1 MNRSVMIVICD
12 FLLLMLVASARFDEI
27 PSISTALPE
36 RVMTP
41 IERLNHATAP
51 ANEMM
56 TGGEIPPRTAE
67 LLDTMKSSLE
77 EERVSREELAAM
89 LSQTKDALTAQ
100 QQLANQRA
108 QALQQAQT
116 QIRSKEEEAGRI
128 EQERAALESKFGE
141 AQNNIAQ
148 IQKQLEASSLESRLS
163 QRRLSQL
170 EQQYAAAQTNVVSLE
185 KQLSSSSTEAR
196 LARERLAQ
204 IEADLRS
211 RQSEAE
217 QARERIEQ
225 VEKLRHS
232 AELERERIAGELKV
246 AETQKQMT
254 QEQLES
260 AKGQIASVQK
270 EKAQIQKVATQ
281 LAQGVTQFAEKQGE
295 LTKEIRENRPLAAN
309 VIFAEFLT
317 NRVDTD
323 FRANRAGLF
332 GRTISNDSQARTILV
347 SDGAQTFAIFHV
359 KDTPFRFDQYNRE
372 WERFIVHLYRFSA
385 ILPVPQINFLS
396 LDPRVIVAPVTDE
409 QARQLGA
416 RVYKLTSDPLRF
428 QDALLIGADE
438 GYYGECRFT
447 LDARNSGYIKM
458 DRSFLGRLTGKFNP
472 SPGDLVFSKS
482 GDLIGM
488 MVNKQYCAVL
498 RSFVPTATIPTGTNL
513 NSDAIGTRLA
523 TMQRSIQE
531 LPQEMQ

>member
-36 RVMTP
+36 RIGTP
-41 IERLNHATAP
+41 VERLNHATAP
-51 ANEMM
+51 VAEINP
-56 TGGEIPPRTAE
+56 GEIPPRTAE
-67 LLDTMKSSLE
+67 LLDTMKASLE
-77 EERVSREELAAM
+77 EERVSREELSAM
-89 LSQTKDALTAQ
+89 LSQTKDALQTQ
-100 QQLANQRA
+100 QQLTTQRE
-108 QALQQAQT
+108 QELRQAQM
-116 QIRSKEEEAGRI
+116 QARSKEQEARRI
-128 EQERAALESKFGE
+128 DQERAALASQFNE
-141 AQNNIAQ
+141 AQQNIAQ
-148 IQKQLEASSLESRLS
+148 IQKQLDATALESRLS
-163 QRRLSQL
+163 QKRLAQV
-170 EQQYAAAQTNVVSLE
+170 EQQYALAQTNAVNLE
-185 KQLSSSSTEAR
+185 KQLSSTGTEAR

-204 IEADLRS
+204 LEADLRS
-211 RQSEAE
+211 RQAEAE

-225 VEKLRHS
+225 VEKLRQT
-232 AELERERIAGELKV
+232 AELDRERIAGDLRV

-254 QEQLES
+254 QEQLQA
-260 AKGQIASVQK
+260 AKGQIAAVQQ
-270 EKAQIQKVATQ
+270 EKAQMQKVTSQ
-281 LAQGVTQFAEKQGE
+281 LAQGVTQVAEKQGE
-295 LTKEIRENRPLAAN
+295 LTKEIRENRPLTAN
-309 VIFAEFLT
+309 TIFADFLT

-372 WERFIVHLYRFSA
+372 WERFIMHLYRFGA

-396 LDPRVIVAPVTDE
+396 LDPRVIVAPVTDQ

-416 RVYKLTSDPLRF
+416 RVYRLTSDPLRF

-458 DRSFLGRLTGKFNP
+458 DRSFLGRITGKFNP
-472 SPGDLVFSKS
+472 NAGDLVFSKS

-498 RSFVPTATIPTGTNL
+498 RSFVPHATIPTGINL
-513 NSDAIGTRLA
+513 NSEAIGGRLA
-523 TMQRSIQE
+523 EMQRSIQQ
-531 LPQEMQ
+531 LPPEMQ